1 MNITVRVKNNFG
13 NRAIYPV
20 SSDAQTFCELAGT
33 KTLTD
38 ETIRLVKELG
48 YEVQIQQEAL

>member
-1 MNITVRVKNNFG
+1 MNITVRVTNNFG

-20 SSDAQTFCELAGT
+20 CNDAQTFAELAGT

-38 ETIRLVKELG
+38 ETIRLVKDLG
-48 YEVQIQQEAL
+48 YEVQIQQQAL

>member
-1 MNITVRVKNNFG
+1 MNITVRVTNNFG

-20 SSDAQTFCELAGT
+20 CNDAQTFAELAGT

-38 ETIRLVKELG
+38 ETIRLVKDLG
-48 YEVQIQQEAL
+48 YEVQIQPQTL

>member
-1 MNITVRVKNNFG
+1 MNITVRIANNFG

-20 SSDAQTFCELAGT
+20 CDDAKKFSELVGT

-38 ETIRLVKELG
+38 ETIRLVKDLG
-48 YEVQIQQEAL
+48 YEVQIQPQTL

>member
-1 MNITVRVKNNFG
+1 MNITVRIANNFG

-20 SSDAQTFCELAGT
+20 CDDAMTLAELAGT

-38 ETIRLVKELG
+38 DTITLIKALG
-48 YEVQIQQEAL
+48 YEVQIQQQAL